1 MNRLIVNADDFGLT
15 FGVNQS
21 ILQLCEA
28 GALSSATLMAVADH
42 TSAAAGI
49 AALRPNLGVGCHVVL
64 VDGMPASAAGTLRE
78 LVLPSGAFRPTLGR
92 FVVDLTRGSIPE
104 IEIEVEAMAQIRRLQ
119 ALGVRVSHVDTHK
132 HTHMFPGVLRPLL
145 RAAAACGVRAI
156 RNPFE
161 PEWASSATRH
171 APFMRRVQVSL
182 LRSLQETFLRLVK
195 EAEFTTTD
203 GSIGVLATGTLD
215 AATLQSLLEA
225 MPAGTWE
232 LVCHPGY
239 FDQELGRVTTR
250 LKESRAVE
258 HRALEEVVPRF
269 LQARADV
276 SLVNFLAIQGDKL

>member
-1 MNRLIVNADDFGLT
+1 ML
-15 FGVNQS
+15 
-21 ILQLCEA
+21 
-28 GALSSATLMAVADH
+28 H
-42 TSAAAGI
+42 
-49 AALRPNLGVGCHVVL
+49 
-64 VDGMPASAAGTLRE
+64 E
-78 LVLPSGAFRPTLGR
+78 LVLPSGAFRPTLGK

-119 ALGVRVSHVDTHK
+119 GLGVRVTHVDTHK

-161 PEWASSATRH
+161 PEWASSATRG
-171 APFMRRVQVSL
+171 APFVRRAQVNL
-182 LRSLQETFLRLVK
+182 LRSLQEGFLRLVG
-195 EAEFTTTD
+195 EAGFATTD

-239 FDQELGRVTTR
+239 FDKELSRVTTR
-250 LKESRAVE
+250 LKAARLIE
-258 HRALEEVVPRF
+258 HTALEEVVPRY
-269 LQARADV
+269 LREHPGV
-276 SLVNFLAIQGDKL
+276 SLVNFMQIQPCKL

>member
-21 ILQLCEA
+21 IRHLREV

-42 TSAAAGI
+42 TSAAAGM
-49 AALRPNLGVGCHVVL
+49 AVLRPELGVGCHVVL
-64 VDGMPASAAGTLRE
+64 VDGTPASPAKTLDE
-78 LVLPSGAFRPTLGR
+78 LVLASGAFRPTLGK
-92 FVVDLTRGSIPE
+92 FVLDLTRGSIPE
-104 IEIEVEAMAQIRRLQ
+104 IEIEVEAIAQIQRLQ

-171 APFMRRVQVSL
+171 APFPRRVQVSV

-195 EAEFTTTD
+195 EAGFVTTD

-215 AATLQSLLEA
+215 AATLRSLLEA
-225 MPAGTWE
+225 MPTGTWE

-239 FDQELGRVTTR
+239 LDQALGRVTTR
-250 LKESRAVE
+250 LKESRQVE
-258 HRALEEVVPRF
+258 HAALEEVVPRY
-269 LQARADV
+269 LREHSDV
-276 SLVNFLAIQGDKL
+276 SLMNFLQIQQDKL